1 MFLYYWISYSCMK
14 PAIPI
19 RNYQGNHF
27 KSWGETQI
35 AALLDR
41 NGIEYFYEHPLA
53 VIDDGRPRIWYPDF
67 QLVQY
72 GLLIEYFGRN
82 DDPDYAEGMR
92 KKQAVYQAN
101 GLDALLLTRESL
113 RGDWPACIL
122 GQIEDILEKRLER
135 FRASCG
141 SIPVPK

>member
-1 MFLYYWISYSCMK
+1 MK

-41 NGIEYFYEHPLA
+41 NEIEYFYEHPLA
-53 VIDDGRPRIWYPDF
+53 IIDEGRPRIWYPDF

-113 RGDWPACIL
+113 RGDWPKKIL
-122 GQIEDILEKRLER
+122 DSIELLLMER
-135 FRASCG
+135 VLSFRHLTQRN
-141 SIPVPK
+141 PTEVPGLAYFAESV